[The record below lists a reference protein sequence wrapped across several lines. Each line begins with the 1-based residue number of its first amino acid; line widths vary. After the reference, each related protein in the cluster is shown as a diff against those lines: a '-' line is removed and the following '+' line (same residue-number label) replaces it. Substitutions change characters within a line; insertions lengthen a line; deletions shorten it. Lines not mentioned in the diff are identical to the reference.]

1 MNTKKVEL
9 ETKYYLVL
17 LQCVVLVAASLAGLL
32 YLQSV
37 HTRNAQE
44 VHQTLSLF
52 SHKVQDSFDSRIN
65 SLYELAALVQSNPEI
80 QAAEF
85 SSFAR
90 MAYAHLPG
98 LRSLQLAKNNVV
110 SHVYPQTSNFP
121 ALGHDLL
128 HDPERSDAVK
138 RAIALRSPVSDGPLT
153 LRQGGI
159 AIIIRLPIFLPLKVN
174 KGEEYKA
181 EEYQWGLATVILDW
195 DPFFKETGLAD
206 LAEVYALSMRKKIP
220 VDQWG
225 PVFLGDEAAFS
236 NDPIVVELHVVD
248 QLWQMALQ
256 LKQPSLLGQGNYLIL
271 AILILAL
278 VMVFFF
284 THNKSSAFRII
295 PVGFILAVFASIFLV
310 LLLSITY
317 SDIIGEQKK
326 QLNTDLQTTRLDIRS
341 RLKVQQDFLKM
352 LARERAK
359 GKLHLDNF
367 DERTE
372 LFLSNNKEILNII
385 WTNSQYR
392 VTAVSSLGGDQMLY
406 DTGIVL
412 AESKRTAGLARELR
426 QAVYTRIF
434 SGLQGVNSFEVW
446 LPVFHQEKFQ
456 GFIAATYAIEM
467 LIESSLSKYIHENY
481 ETQLVIGSDQVLE
494 RFSIKHAQLSNVKQR
509 ITMEPPGHGVSLQM
523 QRYVTNIW
531 TVERIIYSLLLLF
544 STAAIIWCLRRLKT
558 LYESLEHK
566 VKERTIELE
575 RINQELM
582 KKEQQARLDE
592 EKIRDLANHDTL
604 TGLASLRLARS
615 RMESVI
621 NLAKRQ
627 GWKVATM
634 FVDLDGFK
642 QVNDTLGHDSGDA
655 LLKEVANRLSHEMRD
670 SDTVARI
677 GGDEFL
683 IIQTGVQDTKEIS
696 VVAERLLSKL
706 AKPFL
711 IKKSEIIVGASIGI
725 AIYPDHA
732 SDAKSLLK
740 RADEA
745 MYQVKRTGKNN
756 YIYYQQK
763 S

>member
-1 MNTKKVEL
+1 MNTKKVGL
-9 ETKYYLVL
+9 ESRYYLVL
-17 LQCVVLVAASLAGLL
+17 LQCVILVAASLAGLL

-44 VHQTLSLF
+44 VHQTLALF
-52 SHKVQDSFDSRIN
+52 SHKVQDSFDSQIN
-65 SLYELAALVQSNPEI
+65 TLYELAALVQSNPEI

-110 SHVYPQTSNFP
+110 SHVYPQSSNFP

-128 HDPERSDAVK
+128 HDPARSDAVK
-138 RAIALRSPVSDGPLT
+138 RAIALRSPISDGPLT

-174 KGEEYKA
+174 KA

-220 VDQWG
+220 VEQWG
-225 PVFLGDEAAFS
+225 PVFFGDEMVFS

-278 VMVFFF
+278 VLVFFF
-284 THNKSSAFRII
+284 TQNRSSTFKII
-295 PVGFILAVFASIFLV
+295 PAGFILAAFASIFLV
-310 LLLSITY
+310 LFLSITY
-317 SDIIGEQKK
+317 SDIIAEQKR
-326 QLNTDLQTTRLDIRS
+326 QLNSDLQSTRLDIRS
-341 RLKVQQDFLKM
+341 RLKVHQDFFKM

-359 GKLHLDNF
+359 GKLHQDNF

-372 LFLSNNKEILNII
+372 LFLSNNKEILNLI

-392 VTAVSSLGGDQMLY
+392 VTGVSSLEGDQMLY

-426 QAVYTRIF
+426 QPVYTRIF

-446 LPVFHQEKFQ
+446 LPVFHQDKFQ
-456 GFIAATYAIEM
+456 GFIAATYAIAT
-467 LIESSLSKYIHENY
+467 LLESSLSKYIQEHY
-481 ETQLVIGSDQVLE
+481 ETRLVVGGDQVLE
-494 RFSIKHAQLSNVKQR
+494 RFSSKGAQLSNLQQG
-509 ITMEPPGHGVSLQM
+509 IAMEPPGHGVSLKM
-523 QRYVTNIW
+523 QRYAANIW
-531 TVERIIYSLLLLF
+531 TIERIIYSFLLLF

-566 VKERTIELE
+566 VKERTTELE
-575 RINQELM
+575 RINQELL
-582 KKEQQARLDE
+582 KREQQARIDE
-592 EKIRDLANHDTL
+592 EKIRHLANHDAL

-634 FVDLDGFK
+634 FVDLDEFK
-642 QVNDTLGHDSGDA
+642 TVNDTLGHDSGDA
-655 LLKEVANRLSHEMRD
+655 LLKEVANRLSQEMRD

-683 IIQTGVQDTKEIS
+683 IIQTGVNDTKAVS
-696 VVAERLLSKL
+696 VVAERLLNKL
-706 AKPFL
+706 AKPAL
-711 IKKSEIIVGASIGI
+711 INGTEIHVGASIGI

-732 SDAKSLLK
+732 SDAKTLLK

-745 MYQVKRTGKNN
+745 MYQVKKTGKNS
-756 YIYYQQK
+756 YIYYQQNG
-763 S
+763 